1 MELTLIFSMLSLI
14 VIFIYGTENFSKEMQ
29 KAAGTHFQ
37 SIIKKATKNHI
48 TSTIFGAIITA
59 ITNSSAATTLIAI
72 GLVNAGS
79 ITFAQSLGII
89 FGANIGTT
97 LTAQLIAW
105 RFTDYAPAV
114 IVFGFILSLLKTKYK
129 VFGKPIFYLGLILF
143 SMNLISQLLI
153 PLRDNPFL
161 IDLLAQ
167 TSFIPL
173 GLLVGFIVTNLFFSS
188 TVTTGLVVVLAQI
201 GLIGLPQAIPIIFGA
216 NIGTTTI
223 GLIVSRRMDAFA
235 KRAALSHF
243 LFNFI
248 GVLIFIPL
256 IGYLVIASEYFG
268 GTTAQQV
275 ANAHLI
281 FNVGATIVLLIFIKY
296 FQKIVEFFIP
306 TEEPE
311 IVISA
316 KLIEEAEKKEPK
328 EAFDLIEKEFKNSL
342 EAIIKAFFE
351 NKKMLFSKTTSTGR
365 IAKIEALTIY
375 VHEKTRLLLT
385 KISTEKISKEE
396 STRLIKL
403 ARVSKMLK
411 QLGILS
417 ADLEKIIINVREND
431 TDFSDDAKLGL
442 DECISKLADNLI
454 LLRDNFPV
462 LEEKIITK
470 MKNNEDSLRTM
481 IASNYKKYFERL
493 VAGQSTSGSIF
504 SDALGIVQDA
514 EAKVR
519 EIRKIMN
526 H

>member
-1 MELTLIFSMLSLI
+1 
-14 VIFIYGTENFSKEMQ
+14 
-29 KAAGTHFQ
+29 
-37 SIIKKATKNHI
+37 
-48 TSTIFGAIITA
+48 
-59 ITNSSAATTLIAI
+59 
-72 GLVNAGS
+72 
-79 ITFAQSLGII
+79 
-89 FGANIGTT
+89 
-97 LTAQLIAW
+97 
-105 RFTDYAPAV
+105 
-114 IVFGFILSLLKTKYK
+114 
-129 VFGKPIFYLGLILF
+129 
-143 SMNLISQLLI
+143 
-153 PLRDNPFL
+153 
-161 IDLLAQ
+161 
-167 TSFIPL
+167 
-173 GLLVGFIVTNLFFSS
+173 
-188 TVTTGLVVVLAQI
+188 
-201 GLIGLPQAIPIIFGA
+201 
-216 NIGTTTI
+216 
-223 GLIVSRRMDAFA
+223 
-235 KRAALSHF
+235 
-243 LFNFI
+243 
-248 GVLIFIPL
+248 
-256 IGYLVIASEYFG
+256 
-268 GTTAQQV
+268 
-275 ANAHLI
+275 
-281 FNVGATIVLLIFIKY
+281 
-296 FQKIVEFFIP
+296 
-306 TEEPE
+306 
-311 IVISA
+311 
-316 KLIEEAEKKEPK
+316 
-328 EAFDLIEKEFKNSL
+328 
-342 EAIIKAFFE
+342 
-351 NKKMLFSKTTSTGR
+351 MLFSKTTSTGR

-470 MKNNEDSLRTM
+470 MRNNEDSLRTM